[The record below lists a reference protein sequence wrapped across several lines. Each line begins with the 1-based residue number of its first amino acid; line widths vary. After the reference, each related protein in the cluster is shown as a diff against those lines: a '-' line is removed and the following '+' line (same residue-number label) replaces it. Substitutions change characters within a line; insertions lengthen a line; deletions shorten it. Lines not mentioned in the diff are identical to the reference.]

1 MHEYVKKN
9 GGKIILAEPKREILH
24 VNGATIY
31 GRFDYDPAK
40 DENTLSIAVVG
51 NEDVKKDI
59 KKMGSGLKLSA

>member
-1 MHEYVKKN
+1 
-9 GGKIILAEPKREILH
+9 LH